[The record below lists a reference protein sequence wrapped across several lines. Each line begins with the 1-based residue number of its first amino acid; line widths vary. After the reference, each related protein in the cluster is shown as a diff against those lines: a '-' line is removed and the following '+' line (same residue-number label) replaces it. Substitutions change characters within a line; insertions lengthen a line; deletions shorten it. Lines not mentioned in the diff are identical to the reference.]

1 MSFLRQENSLSCRC
15 PCSGRSRQQMETSQG
30 FHPGGECCG
39 GGWQGW
45 VRLYMF
51 VLLGRFMAPCHCTP
65 TILYQKKKKLLIKQN
80 TNQKTFGFY
89 FFQESKFITKLNFSS
104 KAVSMSQCN
113 C

>member
-1 MSFLRQENSLSCRC
+1 
-15 PCSGRSRQQMETSQG
+15 METSQG

-65 TILYQKKKKLLIKQN
+65 TILYQKKKK
-80 TNQKTFGFY
+80 TAY
-89 FFQESKFITKLNFSS
+89 
-104 KAVSMSQCN
+104 KAKYEPEDIWILFLSRK
-113 C
+113 